1 MTTLSSEPA
10 TVTAPPD
17 AVVEIDG
24 TAATAAPRPGQCLRT
39 FIREQGHF
47 GVKKGCDAGDC
58 GACSVLVDGA
68 PVHSCVF
75 PAHQAV
81 GHAVTT
87 VTGLSDGELH
97 PVAADF
103 VAAQGFQCG
112 FCTAGMVVTAS
123 TFGPADLDDLPRKL
137 KGNLCRCTGYRA
149 VEDAVRG
156 VVNVRSE
163 PGRPPVGQSVAAP
176 ASVRVVTGTEPF
188 TLDLALPG
196 LLHAKLLRSP
206 HPHARI
212 RSMDVTAALR
222 VPGVVTVL
230 TADDSPDVLFS
241 TGRHENRLDD
251 IDDTRVFDTVVRFVG
266 QRVAAVIAESV
277 TAAEA
282 GCRAIAVDYEVL
294 PAVVDPERARDPQ
307 APAVHA
313 DKDPATCRM
322 IDGRGNVAAEV
333 HSEIGSVESGFAD
346 AAVIVEQVW
355 TTPRVQHAHLETHGS
370 VGWRAPDGR
379 LVVRTSSQVPFLV
392 RDELCRIFGVDRRDL
407 RVLTTRVGGG
417 FGAKQELLTEDVVLL
432 GMLKTGRPV
441 QLEFT
446 RSEQFVGAPS
456 RHPMR
461 IGVRMGATA
470 DGDITAIAVDVL
482 SNTGAYGNHAIGV
495 MFHGCN
501 ESLTVYHCPNK
512 KVDAAAV
519 YTHTP
524 PAGAFRGYGLG
535 QVILAVEGALD
546 EVCRRLDLDPYE
558 VRRRNVVR
566 PGEPMLSTTPE
577 PHDVRYGSHGADE
590 CLDLVRS
597 AMHRGNGVSPPPGP
611 HWRVGTGMAMSMI
624 DTIPPRGHFAD
635 ASVTAEADGS
645 YTVRVGTAE
654 FGNGTATVHTQ
665 IAASVLGVGVGRVRL
680 VPSDTDAVEHDTGAY
695 GSTGVVVA
703 GHAVLRAAEDLRTR
717 MMVAT
722 GPTAGLV
729 GRGRD
734 DGSGR
739 SIAFNVQGFRVAVD
753 VRTGEVRILQSV
765 QAADAG
771 FVMNPVQCRGQV
783 EGGVAQA
790 VGTVLYEDM
799 RVDPGDGRVLTTT
812 LREYH
817 IPQFADVPRTEVL
830 FAATSDALGP
840 FGAKSMSE
848 SPYNPVAP
856 ALVNAIADATGV
868 RFTSLPLTWD
878 RIWAGLRA
886 AGVAEAAQPGT
897 LGP

>member
-1 MTTLSSEPA
+1 MSTDVHPA
-10 TVTAPPD
+10 G
-17 AVVEIDG
+17 AVQAVAGPIIEIDG
-24 TAATAAPRPGQCLRT
+24 SAATVAPRPGQCLRT
-39 FIREQGHF
+39 YIREQGHF

-58 GACSVLVDGA
+58 GACSVLVDGT

-87 VTGLSDGELH
+87 VTGLSAGELH

-112 FCTAGMVVTAS
+112 FCTAGMVITAS
-123 TFGPADLDDLPRKL
+123 TFTPADLDDLPRKL

-149 VEDAVRG
+149 IEDAVRG
-156 VVNVRSE
+156 VVNVQSDTDA
-163 PGRPPVGQSVAAP
+163 PAVGQSIAAP
-176 ASVRVVTGTEPF
+176 ASVRVVTGTEPY
-188 TLDLALPG
+188 TMDLALPG
-196 LLHAKLLRSP
+196 LLHATLLRSP
-206 HPHARI
+206 HAHARI
-212 RSMDVTAALR
+212 RAMDITAALQ

-251 IDDTRVFDTVVRFVG
+251 IDDHRVFDTVVRFVG

-277 TAAEA
+277 AAAEE
-282 GCRAIAVDYEVL
+282 GCRRIVVDYEVL
-294 PAVVDPERARDPQ
+294 PAVLDPELARDPA
-307 APAVHA
+307 APKVHG
-313 DKDPATCRM
+313 DKDPAVSRM
-322 IDGRGNVAAEV
+322 IDGSRNIAAEV
-333 HSEIGSVESGFAD
+333 HSEIGSVAAGFAE
-346 AAVIVEQVW
+346 AAVIVDRVYS
-355 TTPRVQHAHLETHGS
+355 TPRVQHASLETHGAI
-370 VGWRAPDGR
+370 GWPTSDGR
-379 LVVRTSSQVPFLV
+379 LMVRTSSQVPFLV
-392 RDELCRIFGVDRRDL
+392 RDELCHIFGLDRRQL
-407 RVLTTRVGGG
+407 RVITARVGGG
-417 FGAKQELLTEDVVLL
+417 FGGKQELLTEDVVLL
-432 GMLKTGRPV
+432 GAMKTGRPV

-446 RSEQFVGAPS
+446 RTEQFTGTPS

-461 IGVRMGATA
+461 VAVKMGATA

-482 SNTGAYGNHAIGV
+482 TNTGAYGNHAIGV

-501 ESLTVYHCPNK
+501 ESLTVYTCGNK

-524 PAGAFRGYGLG
+524 PSGAFRGYGLG
-535 QVILAVEGALD
+535 QVVFAVECALD
-546 EVCRRLDLDPYE
+546 EICTLLELDPYE

-566 PGEPMLSTTPE
+566 PGDLMLSTTPE

-590 CLDLVRS
+590 CLDLARD
-597 AMHRGNGVSPPPGP
+597 ALARGNGVEPPAGA
-611 HWRVGTGMAMSMI
+611 HWRVGTGMAFAMI

-645 YTVRVGTAE
+645 FTVRVGTAE

-665 IAASVLGVGVGRVRL
+665 IAASVLGVTVNRIRL
-680 VPSDTDAVEHDTGAY
+680 IPSDTDAVEHDTGAY
-695 GSTGVVVA
+695 GSTGVSVA

-717 MMVAT
+717 MMVAP
-722 GPTAGLV
+722 GAVAGMT

-739 SIAFNVQGFRVAVD
+739 SIAFNVQAFRVAVD
-753 VRTGEVRILQSV
+753 VRTGEVRILQSI
-765 QAADAG
+765 QTADAG
-771 FVMNPVQCRGQV
+771 FVMNPAQCRGQI
-783 EGGVAQA
+783 EGGVGQA
-790 VGTVLYEDM
+790 IGTVLYEDM
-799 RVDPGDGRVLTTT
+799 RLDATGRVITDT
-812 LREYH
+812 LRQYH
-817 IPQFADVPRTEVL
+817 IPQFADLPHTEVY
-830 FAATSDALGP
+830 FASTSDALGP

-856 ALVNAIADATGV
+856 ALVNAIVDATGV

-878 RIWAGLRA
+878 RIWAGLVA
-886 AGVAEAAQPGT
+886 AGVS
-897 LGP
+897 

>member
-1 MTTLSSEPA
+1 MSTGPEPPAPSPLAPMVRIDGTPA
-10 TVTAPPD
+10 TVD
-17 AVVEIDG
+17 
-24 TAATAAPRPGQCLRT
+24 PRPGQCLRT

-58 GACSVLVDGA
+58 GACSVLVDGT

-75 PAHQAV
+75 PAHQAI

-87 VTGLSDGELH
+87 ATGLSADGLH
-97 PVAADF
+97 PTAADF

-123 TFGPADLDDLPRKL
+123 TFTAADLADLPHKL

-149 VEDAVRG
+149 IEDAVRG
-156 VVNVRSE
+156 VVNVQSDVAA
-163 PGRPPVGQSVAAP
+163 PAVGQSVAAP
-176 ASVRVVTGTEPF
+176 ASVRVVTGTEPY
-188 TLDLALPG
+188 TMDLALPG

-206 HPHARI
+206 HAHARI
-212 RSMDVTAALR
+212 RAMDVGAALE

-230 TADDSPDVLFS
+230 TAEDSPDVLFS

-251 IDDTRVFDTVVRFVG
+251 IDDHRVFDTVVRFAG
-266 QRVAAVIAESV
+266 QRVAAVIAETV
-277 TAAEA
+277 AAAEE
-282 GCRAIAVDYEVL
+282 GCRRVVVDYEVL
-294 PAVVDPERARDPQ
+294 PAVVDPEFARDPA
-307 APAVHA
+307 APKVHA
-313 DKDPATCRM
+313 DKDAVSSRM
-322 IDGRGNVAAEV
+322 IDGTRNIAAEV
-333 HSEIGSVESGFAD
+333 HSEIGSTVDVFAA
-346 AAVIVEQVW
+346 AAVVVER
-355 TTPRVQHAHLETHGS
+355 TFNTPRVQHAHLETHGS
-370 VGWRAPDGR
+370 IAWPAPDGR
-379 LVVRTSSQVPFLV
+379 LTVRTSSQVPFLV
-392 RDELCRIFGVDRRDL
+392 RDELCRLFSLDRRQL
-407 RVLTTRVGGG
+407 RVITARVGGG
-417 FGAKQELLTEDVVLL
+417 FGAKQELLTEDIVLL
-432 GMLKTGRPV
+432 GAMKTGRPV

-446 RSEQFVGAPS
+446 RAEQFTGTPS

-461 IGVRMGATA
+461 IAVKMGATA
-470 DGDITAIAVDVL
+470 EGDLTAISLDVL

-501 ESLTVYHCPNK
+501 ESLTVYKCPHK

-519 YTHTP
+519 YTHTA

-535 QVILAVEGALD
+535 QIIFAVESVLD
-546 EVCRRLDLDPYE
+546 EICGLLDLDPYE

-566 PGEPMLSTTPE
+566 PGDPMLSTTPE

-590 CLDLVRS
+590 CLDLARA
-597 AMHRGNGVSPPPGP
+597 AMDRGNGVAAPAGA
-611 HWRVGTGMAMSMI
+611 HWRVGTGMAMAMI

-635 ASVTAEADGS
+635 ASVTADDDGGFV
-645 YTVRVGTAE
+645 VRVGTAE
-654 FGNGTATVHTQ
+654 FGNGTATVHAQ
-665 IAASVLGVGVGRVRL
+665 IAASVLGVAVDRIRL
-680 VPSDTDAVEHDTGAY
+680 IPSDTDAVEHDTGAY
-695 GSTGVVVA
+695 GSTGVSVA

-722 GPTAGLV
+722 GPVAGLV
-729 GRGRD
+729 GHGRD
-734 DGSGR
+734 VGSGR
-739 SIAFNVQGFRVAVD
+739 SIAFNVQAFRVAVD

-771 FVMNPVQCRGQV
+771 FVMNPAQCRGQV

-790 VGTVLYEDM
+790 IGTVLYEDM
-799 RVDPGDGRVLTTT
+799 RVDDAGRVVTET

-817 IPQFADVPRTEVL
+817 IPQFADVPRTEVY

-856 ALVNAIADATGV
+856 ALVNAIAAATGV

-878 RIWAGLRA
+878 RIWAGVAA
-886 AGVAEAAQPGT
+886 AGG
-897 LGP
+897 

>member
-1 MTTLSSEPA
+1 MSADTERAPEPP
-10 TVTAPPD
+10 APVD
-17 AVVEIDG
+17 AGIVIDG
-24 TAATAAPRPGQCLRT
+24 AAASVAPRPGQCLRT

-75 PAHQAV
+75 PAHQAL

-123 TFGPADLDDLPRKL
+123 TFTPADLDDLPRKL

-149 VEDAVRG
+149 VDDAVRG
-156 VVNVRSE
+156 VVNVQDDAE
-163 PGRPPVGQSVAAP
+163 RPPVGQSVAAP
-176 ASVRVVTGTEPF
+176 AGVRVVTGTEPF
-188 TLDLALPG
+188 TLDLAVPG

-206 HPHARI
+206 HAHARI

-241 TGRHENRLDD
+241 TARHENRLDD
-251 IDDTRVFDTVVRFVG
+251 IDDTRVLDTVVRFVG
-266 QRVAAVIAESV
+266 QRVAAVLAESV
-277 TAAEA
+277 AAAEE
-282 GCRAIAVDYEVL
+282 GCRRIVVDYEVL
-294 PAVVDPERARDPQ
+294 PAVIDPELARDPA
-307 APAVHA
+307 APKVHP
-313 DKDPATCRM
+313 DKDPAASRM
-322 IDGRGNVAAEV
+322 IDGGRNLAAEV
-333 HSEIGSVESGFAD
+333 HSEIGDTAAGFAA
-346 AAVIVEQVW
+346 AAVIVEQVC
-355 TTPRVQHAHLETHGS
+355 TTPRVQHAHLETHGCL
-370 VGWRAPDGR
+370 GWIDADGR
-379 LVVRTSSQVPFLV
+379 MVIRTSSQVPFLV
-392 RDELCRIFGVDRRDL
+392 RDELCRIFGLDRRQL
-407 RVLTTRVGGG
+407 RVLTARVGGG
-417 FGAKQELLTEDVVLL
+417 FGAKQELLTEDIVLL
-432 GMLKTGRPV
+432 GMLRTGRPV

-446 RSEQFVGAPS
+446 RGEQFTGAPS

-461 IGVRMGATA
+461 IAVKMGATRE
-470 DGDITAIAVDVL
+470 GDITAIAIDVL

-501 ESLTVYHCPNK
+501 ESLTVYSCPNK

-519 YTHTP
+519 YTHTV

-535 QVILAVEGALD
+535 QVIFAIEGALD
-546 EVCRRLDLDPYE
+546 EICRRLELDPYE

-566 PGEPMLSTTPE
+566 PGDLMLSTTPE

-590 CLDLVRS
+590 CLDLVRA
-597 AMHRGNGVSPPPGP
+597 AMTRGNGVEPPPGP
-611 HWRVGTGMAMSMI
+611 HWRVGAGMAMAMI
-624 DTIPPRGHFAD
+624 DTIPPRGHIAD
-635 ASVTAEADGS
+635 ATVTAEADGTF
-645 YTVRVGTAE
+645 TVRVGTAE

-665 IAASVLGVGVGRVRL
+665 IAASVLGVGVDRIRL
-680 VPSDTDAVEHDTGAY
+680 IPSDTDAVGHDTGAY

-717 MMVAT
+717 MMVAP
-722 GPTAGLV
+722 GPLAGLV
-729 GRGRD
+729 GRGKD
-734 DGSGR
+734 DGTGR
-739 SIAFNVQGFRVAVD
+739 SIAFNVQAFRVAVD

-771 FVMNPVQCRGQV
+771 FVMNPAQCRGQV

-790 VGTVLYEDM
+790 IGTVLYEDM
-799 RVDPGDGRVLTTT
+799 RVDPTDGRIVTDTF
-812 LREYH
+812 RQYH

-830 FAATSDALGP
+830 FASTSDALGP

-856 ALVNAIADATGV
+856 ALVNAITGATGV
-868 RFTSLPLTWD
+868 RFTALPLTRD
-878 RIWAGLRA
+878 RLWAGLHA
-886 AGVAEAAQPGT
+886 AGAAPHDLADRGE
-897 LGP
+897 